1 MSDDKNEK
9 STDNVEQVSTS
20 PSNTSKTEEDH
31 RLDALDQ
38 LEVLPQVLQE
48 GIVFAGSGTALLLQ
62 ASMPGVRNQDT
73 SAHHKNLATE
83 LGDALQAFLAYVSCL
98 VFGSRHERKTLMDML
113 QRGEPPLKASD
124 YYAANPD
131 AQVWI
136 AATLYATSTD
146 VYQRIY
152 GRVNYRSARKIY
164 AEFTFLMSYLGL
176 PVGSSAWPESR
187 QAFWTYWDDRIDKLV
202 VTPDSHQFAMD
213 LFNDDAMPRWVKLVK
228 PLLRVA
234 TIEML
239 PPRIREDYGLKS
251 TPYTRGLYRTA
262 MGFSV
267 AAYPALPTSLRSYA
281 PRYYLD
287 DLRRHLNVV

>member
-1 MSDDKNEK
+1 MDKNEK
-9 STDNVEQVSTS
+9 PTDSIEQVSVPSNT
-20 PSNTSKTEEDH
+20 SNTSKTEAH

-48 GIVFAGSGTALLLQ
+48 GILFAGSGTALLLQ
-62 ASMPGVRNQDT
+62 AAVPGVRNQDT
-73 SAHHKNLATE
+73 RAHHKNLATE

-98 VFGSRHERKTLMDML
+98 VFGSRAEKKTLMDML
-113 QRGEPPLKASD
+113 QRGQPPLRASD

-164 AEFTFLMSYLGL
+164 AEFTFLMSCLGL
-176 PVGSSAWPESR
+176 PVGSSSAWPESR
-187 QAFWTYWDDRIDKLV
+187 QAFWSYWDNRIDKLV
-202 VTPDSHQFAMD
+202 VTPDSHQFATD
-213 LFNDDAMPRWVKLVK
+213 LLNDDAMPRWVKLVK

-251 TPYTRGLYRTA
+251 TPYTRGLYRAA